1 MFSRLVIFFALSF
14 VLTTGAHSQSSNTY
28 LNKKE
33 TSKKVL
39 PVNKLLDSASL
50 YMEKDPAKT
59 FSFLEEAYFRSLES
73 QNNTQQYQVLTTL
86 GKYYQFYGQHDLA
99 AANYKNS
106 LKFVTNRDTIR
117 NLVIKASQQYLKANE
132 PDESLAM
139 LEKYENHF
147 SKHEINKYLET
158 LGDTYFIL
166 NKPDS
171 ALNYFNKAIGRSSS
185 NIESAKLNLKIAK
198 VYQKQQDNDNE
209 IKRLKIA
216 QTLAE
221 KSGDNDTQLA
231 VSIELADYYKR
242 NKGLSEE
249 IALRNT
255 IINQLSENSL
265 NVKSRSN
272 DPDYQKIREQV
283 NLARIY
289 NQKGRHSEAIKILGK
304 NAPGTTNSENLELL
318 ELQKEAA
325 KAKSEAYLKTGQKSK
340 ALETYEQYAS
350 ILDRLYQ
357 KSEMKYENISSLNKQ
372 LRSQQNR
379 IEFLEKDKTIYDA
392 QMHAL
397 NQEKQTQKAQI
408 TYQQRYIILLAGGLL
423 LLSLTV
429 IMLISRNKIQRRHN
443 AFLTL
448 RSLRNQM
455 NPHFIFNSLNS
466 LNNFIVKKDEISAN
480 KYLSRFSSLMRSVLY
495 HATDDFISLETE
507 IDILKNYLE
516 LEKMRFRDKFSY
528 ILNVDSKVEVKRF
541 NIPPM
546 IIQPYI
552 ENAIWHGLRYKETKG
567 NLSVDITML
576 GDMLKITI
584 QDDGIGRKKSGAM
597 KTKNQEKKKSS
608 GIRATQKRLDELQK
622 IYKKNIRYSISDLFE
637 NGEGT
642 TVEILLPE
650 ININHE

>member
-1 MFSRLVIFFALSF
+1 
-14 VLTTGAHSQSSNTY
+14 
-28 LNKKE
+28 
-33 TSKKVL
+33 
-39 PVNKLLDSASL
+39 
-50 YMEKDPAKT
+50 
-59 FSFLEEAYFRSLES
+59 
-73 QNNTQQYQVLTTL
+73 
-86 GKYYQFYGQHDLA
+86 
-99 AANYKNS
+99 
-106 LKFVTNRDTIR
+106 
-117 NLVIKASQQYLKANE
+117 
-132 PDESLAM
+132 
-139 LEKYENHF
+139 
-147 SKHEINKYLET
+147 
-158 LGDTYFIL
+158 
-166 NKPDS
+166 
-171 ALNYFNKAIGRSSS
+171 
-185 NIESAKLNLKIAK
+185 
-198 VYQKQQDNDNE
+198 
-209 IKRLKIA
+209 
-216 QTLAE
+216 
-221 KSGDNDTQLA
+221 
-231 VSIELADYYKR
+231 
-242 NKGLSEE
+242 
-249 IALRNT
+249 
-255 IINQLSENSL
+255 
-265 NVKSRSN
+265 
-272 DPDYQKIREQV
+272 
-283 NLARIY
+283 
-289 NQKGRHSEAIKILGK
+289 
-304 NAPGTTNSENLELL
+304 
-318 ELQKEAA
+318 
-325 KAKSEAYLKTGQKSK
+325 KAKSEAYLKTGQKTK

-480 KYLSRFSSLMRSVLY
+480 RYLSRFSGLMRSVLY
-495 HATDDFISLETE
+495 YATDDFISLETE

-516 LEKMRFRDKFSY
+516 LEKMRFQDKFSY

-650 ININHE
+650 INLNHE